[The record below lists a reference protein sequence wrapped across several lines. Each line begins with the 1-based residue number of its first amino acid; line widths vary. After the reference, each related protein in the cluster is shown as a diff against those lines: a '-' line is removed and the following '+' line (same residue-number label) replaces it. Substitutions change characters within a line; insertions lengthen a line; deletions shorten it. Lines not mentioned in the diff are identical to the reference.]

1 VHGEPRYPRF
11 VNRRRFLQ
19 TIGAALAAG
28 LTSSACAAD
37 AAYAEYD
44 AAALARPELLD
55 ALGAGVVRAIGAR
68 YRETTPDERDA
79 DALRRAILSSRPW
92 AARLRWRRSPSVA
105 ELVRGDFADGRTV
118 VVDGWVLA
126 ATEARQCAL
135 FSLLPG

>member
-1 VHGEPRYPRF
+1 MHGEPHYLRF

-37 AAYAEYD
+37 AKYD

-68 YRETTPDERDA
+68 YRETTPGERDA